1 MYKCFQSVCVVVGRW
16 DAKVCEIEGGI
27 FAKELIEISDWEVR
41 RERERNRE
49 RQHIFKS
56 HNCLFETRC
65 LKSLSFSAETYNSL
79 YFKCQ

>member
-41 RERERNRE
+41 REREIGRGNTFSNR
-49 RQHIFKS
+49 
-56 HNCLFETRC
+56 TTA
-65 LKSLSFSAETYNSL
+65 FSRLAA
-79 YFKCQ
+79 

>member
-41 RERERNRE
+41 RERE
-49 RQHIFKS
+49 K
-56 HNCLFETRC
+56 
-65 LKSLSFSAETYNSL
+65 
-79 YFKCQ
+79 